1 MVAVRRDAFE
11 SPGSGSRRD
20 EATHAWLVASLG
32 FAIAAL
38 AVRLWVEPLDHG
50 YTRYATIAFEMVR
63 SGDWIAPH
71 LDGQLYVDKPP
82 LSIWLIAL
90 PMALANTTAS
100 FTQHAPNIVALLL
113 SVLFLRRL
121 GARLF
126 GRADAGWLAA
136 GLYISTQL
144 PSALLRDKRIDPLFT
159 AFLLGAFDF
168 FHAAFTAHAP
178 SRARLGNWLGAGVLL
193 AAATLTKGP
202 LALAFFIAVALA
214 HAAWAGQLRALASR
228 DVLAAAALWLALVA
242 FWPLAMLH
250 DIGWAAWSQ
259 RFSERDLV
267 TRFAGPLHYIANL
280 PLRLAP
286 WTLLLPAF
294 ALALRASLRG
304 AGGAAL
310 RLPVS
315 WFAVVFALLHVT
327 SAKHSRYLLPAFPAA
342 SLLCLALWIEAPDG
356 VARALAPRVRRVR
369 DAGIRV
375 LLGLGVLAGVV
386 APFVPIWVP
395 AARGVW
401 PGLALGGALAV
412 IGAIGGLRR
421 LGADANSTAALAR
434 ALVVILVVEAGF
446 DLLRSGEFL
455 ANDDLAAANAA
466 LTEVSAGTPTLLLQ
480 LRGDAQ
486 NAIQLAMRRRFA
498 SGEGSEDARRFAQAN
513 PRSLVVTQPET
524 LVALRSEA
532 DLVVGEPVS
541 LRLAGTQLV
550 VASMRPIGL
559 APPRVAPSSAS
570 PERIAPPP

>member
-1 MVAVRRDAFE
+1 MVAVWRAAFAK
-11 SPGSGSRRD
+11 PGLGSRRD
-20 EATHAWLVASLG
+20 VAGDAWFVASLG
-32 FAIAAL
+32 FAVAAL
-38 AVRLWVEPLDHG
+38 ALRLSVEPLDHG

-71 LDGQLYVDKPP
+71 LDDRLYVDKPP

-100 FTQHAPNIVALLL
+100 FTQHTPNLVALLL

-136 GLYISTQL
+136 GIYVSTLL
-144 PSALLRDKRIDPLFT
+144 PFALLRDKRIDPLFG

-168 FHAAFTAHAP
+168 LHAALMAQVP
-178 SRARLGNWLGAGVLL
+178 SRARLGNWLGAGLLL

-202 LALAFFIAVALA
+202 LAVALFVTVA
-214 HAAWAGQLRALASR
+214 LVHAAWTGRLRALATP

-259 RFSERDLV
+259 RFSERDFV

-294 ALALRASLRG
+294 ALALSPLLRG
-304 AGGAAL
+304 AGGVAL
-310 RLPVS
+310 RFPLS
-315 WFAVVFALLHVT
+315 WFGVVFVLLHVT

-342 SLLCLALWIEAPDG
+342 SLLCLALWIQPPDG
-356 VARALAPRVRRVR
+356 VATAHAPRVRRLR
-369 DAGIRV
+369 DAGLRV

-386 APFVPIWVP
+386 APFVPIWAS
-395 AARGVW
+395 AARSVW
-401 PGLALGGALAV
+401 PGLALGGALAASGGV
-412 IGAIGGLRR
+412 GALRR
-421 LGADANSTAALAR
+421 LRSDADTTAALAR
-434 ALVVILVVEAGF
+434 AVVVILLVEAGV
-446 DLLRSGEFL
+446 DLLRSGDFL
-455 ANDDLAAANAA
+455 ADDDLDAANVA
-466 LTEVSAGTPTLLLQ
+466 LAEVSAGTPTLQLQ

-486 NAIQLAMRRRFA
+486 NAILLTTRRRLA
-498 SGEGSEDARRFAQAN
+498 SGDGNEDARRFAQAN
-513 PRSLVVTQPET
+513 PDSLVVTRPET
-524 LVALRSEA
+524 LAALRAEA
-532 DLVVGEPVS
+532 NLVVGEPVP
-541 LRLAGTQLV
+541 LRLSGTQLV
-550 VASMRPIGL
+550 VARLRPIAITPPPLAPGPAASERTL
-559 APPRVAPSSAS
+559 APP
-570 PERIAPPP
+570 